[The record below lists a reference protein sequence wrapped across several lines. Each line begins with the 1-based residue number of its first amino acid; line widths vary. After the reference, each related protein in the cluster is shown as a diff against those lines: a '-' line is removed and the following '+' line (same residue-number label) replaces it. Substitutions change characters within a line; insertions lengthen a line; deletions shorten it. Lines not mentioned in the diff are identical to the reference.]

1 MSMSGAWE
9 NGMLALM
16 LALKK
21 ATIMAEAIPVH
32 MNHKQTAI
40 ENPKYKLVLQ
50 QEDGCCR
57 PMSIYE
63 VWRYLGLSQHRVEQ
77 LSRLQQEVYI

>member
-1 MSMSGAWE
+1 MMSMSGAWE

-40 ENPKYKLVLQ
+40 ENPKYKGEIPTVMVHA
-50 QEDGCCR
+50 G
-57 PMSIYE
+57 
-63 VWRYLGLSQHRVEQ
+63 
-77 LSRLQQEVYI
+77 